1 MSVNNH
7 DVNVSTFPQIILE
20 GSKEKP
26 VLVVFWSQQCPV
38 CCELLP
44 LIDKIH
50 AEDQNAFV
58 IARINCDVEQQ
69 IVNHFG
75 VQSVPSV
82 FMFKDGQGADGFAGE
97 QSEQFIR
104 EFIKKHTPDQAQL
117 LLQQGQTLFAQGEVE
132 NAKTVFLEAT
142 KLCAT
147 DNVNYHDIKL
157 ALAQVYLALGE
168 FESATPILE
177 KIPMA
182 AQNMI
187 YHSLMSQLELAK
199 QSSQTPEITALEQA
213 LENATDKTEIEYQLA
228 VQYNQVNRNEEALA
242 LLYNILLSDLNYA
255 DGDAKKTLLD
265 ILATID
271 DAKLVSEYRR
281 KLYSLLY

>member
-7 DVNVSTFPQIILE
+7 DVSVSTFPQIILE

-50 AEDQNAFV
+50 AEDPNAFV

-97 QSEQFIR
+97 QTEQFLR
-104 EFIKKHTPDQAQL
+104 EFIKKHTPDQVQL

-142 KLCAT
+142 KICTA

-168 FESATPILE
+168 FESATPILDA
-177 KIPMA
+177 IPMA

-213 LENATDKTEIEYQLA
+213 LESATDKTEIEYQLA